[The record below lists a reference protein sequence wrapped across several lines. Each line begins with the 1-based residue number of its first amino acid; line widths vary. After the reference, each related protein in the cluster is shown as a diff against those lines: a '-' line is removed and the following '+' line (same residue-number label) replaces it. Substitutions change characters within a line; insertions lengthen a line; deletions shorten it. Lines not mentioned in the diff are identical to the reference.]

1 MKNYTL
7 IGNTPMIN
15 ITYRY
20 QGKEKHIYV
29 KLEMFMKKHTIIG
42 NTPMINITYRYKG
55 KENNIYAKLEM
66 FNVTGSIKDRVAY
79 YIINNAKE
87 KGILKEN
94 MPIIEATSGNTG
106 ISLSALG
113 AYYKHPV
120 YIFMPDW
127 ASKERIELMKLYG
140 ANITL
145 ISKEEG
151 GFIKCVEEAKKLA
164 KELNGFL
171 ANQFENEDN
180 ILAHYETT
188 GKEILEQLKE
198 KKIGGFVSGVGTGGT
213 LMGIGKRLKETD
225 NQIKIYALEPEKM
238 PILSKGKILGQHK
251 IEGIGDDF
259 VPDIFKRNTE
269 IIEKDILL
277 INDDDAMNMARK
289 LAKQLGL
296 GVGISSGANFIGA
309 VLAQEKLEENVEGK
323 VEVNE
328 ENVLEENNKES
339 IVTVFADDNKKYLST
354 DLVNNMKNNKY
365 FMSNNVELLNYEE
378 II

>member
-1 MKNYTL
+1 MKNHSL

-20 QGKEKHIYV
+20 KERKHNIYV
-29 KLEMFMKKHTIIG
+29 KLEMY
-42 NTPMINITYRYKG
+42 NI
-55 KENNIYAKLEM
+55 
-66 FNVTGSIKDRVAY
+66 TGSIKDRVAY
-79 YIINNAKE
+79 YIIKHAKE
-87 KGILKEN
+87 KGILKAN

-113 AYYKHPV
+113 TYYKHPV

-140 ANITL
+140 AHITL

-164 KELNGFL
+164 NQSNGFL

-188 GKEILEQLKE
+188 GKEILEQLEGKE
-198 KKIGGFVSGVGTGGT
+198 MGGFVSGVGTGGT
-213 LMGIGKRLKETD
+213 LIGIGKRLKEE
-225 NQIKIYALEPEKM
+225 NKEIKVFALEPEKMPMLSNSMSHGKQKKETLQPEKM
-238 PILSKGKILGQHK
+238 PILSKGKILEQHK

-259 VPDIFKRNTE
+259 VPDIFKRNTG
-269 IIEKDILL
+269 IIEKEILL
-277 INDDDAMNMARK
+277 INDDDAINMARI
-289 LAKQLGL
+289 LAKELGL
-296 GVGISSGANFIGA
+296 GVGISSGANFIGG
-309 VLAQEKLEENVEGK
+309 VLAQEKLQEDIKRKLKGDVENI
-323 VEVNE
+323 
-328 ENVLEENNKES
+328 LEENKGGD

-354 DLVNNMKNNKY
+354 DLSESID
-365 FMSNNVELLNYEE
+365 SNTNFISNQVELLDFE
-378 II
+378 IV

>member
-1 MKNYTL
+1 
-7 IGNTPMIN
+7 
-15 ITYRY
+15 
-20 QGKEKHIYV
+20 
-29 KLEMFMKKHTIIG
+29 
-42 NTPMINITYRYKG
+42 MINITYRYKG
-55 KENNIYAKLEM
+55 RENNIYAKLEM

-79 YIINNAKE
+79 YIIKNAKE
-87 KGILKEN
+87 KRILKDN

-188 GKEILEQLKE
+188 GKEILEQLDGR
-198 KKIGGFVSGVGTGGT
+198 KIAGFVSGVGTGGT
-213 LMGIGKRLKETD
+213 LIGIGKRLKETD

-238 PILSKGKILGQHK
+238 PILSKGKILGQHR

-277 INDDDAMNMARK
+277 INDEDAMNMARK
-289 LAKQLGL
+289 LAKELGL

-309 VLAQEKLEENVEGK
+309 VLSQERLEENEEG
-323 VEVNE
+323 N
-328 ENVLEENNKES
+328 

-354 DLVNNMKNNKY
+354 DLGKGIIKDES
-365 FMSNNVELLNYEE
+365 FISNQVELLDYE
-378 II
+378 IV

>member
-1 MKNYTL
+1 MHTKKRGEMFMKKQTV

-15 ITYRY
+15 IKYTYK
-20 QGKEKHIYV
+20 GKESNVYV
-29 KLEMFMKKHTIIG
+29 KLEMY
-42 NTPMINITYRYKG
+42 NI
-55 KENNIYAKLEM
+55 
-66 FNVTGSIKDRVAY
+66 TGSIKDRVAY
-79 YIINNAKE
+79 YIIKNAKE
-87 KGILKEN
+87 RSILKEN

-106 ISLSALG
+106 ISLAALG
-113 AYYKHPV
+113 AYYHHPV

-127 ASKERIELMKLYG
+127 ASKERMELMKLYG

-151 GFIKCVEEAKKLA
+151 GFIKCVEEAKTLA
-164 KELNGFL
+164 NKLNGFL

-188 GKEILEQLKE
+188 GKEILEQLKG

-213 LMGIGKRLKETD
+213 LIGTGKRLKETD

-238 PILSKGKILGQHK
+238 PILSNGKILGQHK

-269 IIEKDILL
+269 IIEKDIVL
-277 INDDDAMNMARK
+277 INDEDAMNMARK
-289 LAKQLGL
+289 LAKELGL

-309 VLAQEKLEENVEGK
+309 VLSQERLGENIKG
-323 VEVNE
+323 NM
-328 ENVLEENNKES
+328 
-339 IVTVFADDNKKYLST
+339 VTVFADDNKKYLST
-354 DLVNNMKNNKY
+354 GLGKTMIKNTS
-365 FMSNNVELLNYEE
+365 FISNQVELLDYE
-378 II
+378 IV